1 MHTTKITK
9 KYSTSMYLCLVA
21 ECYIKDMKFYE
32 NRAGKEGK
40 KEKKREIPGKG
51 SVMLIRVSLKAGC
64 W

>member
-1 MHTTKITK
+1 
-9 KYSTSMYLCLVA
+9 MYLCLVA